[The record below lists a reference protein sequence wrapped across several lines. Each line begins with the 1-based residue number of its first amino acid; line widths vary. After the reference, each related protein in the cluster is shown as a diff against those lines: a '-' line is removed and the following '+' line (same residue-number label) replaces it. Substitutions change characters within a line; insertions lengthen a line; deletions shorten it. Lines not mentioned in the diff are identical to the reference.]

1 MKTLQVNLPETI
13 DISDRELKMFLAS
26 KLYELGKLTI
36 GQAAVIAGLSKKTFM
51 ELLSKYDVD
60 LINSSESDLDS
71 DIDNARNYSI

>member
-36 GQAAVIAGLSKKTFM
+36 GQAAVIAGLSKKNLYGIT
-51 ELLSKYDVD
+51 LK
-60 LINSSESDLDS
+60 I
-71 DIDNARNYSI
+71 